1 MYTCIVENL
10 CYVDYDI
17 LAVAVVV
24 VVVDIVA
31 HIGPLEWDR
40 QLW

>member
-1 MYTCIVENL
+1 MYTCILEYL

-17 LAVAVVV
+17 VAVAV

-31 HIGPLEWDR
+31 HVGPLEWDR